1 MTESADFLSLTLEQ
15 LHVAARLLGLR
26 CECFDPDTS
35 PPTDWGPGEGRVPI
49 PHHCECPFALFEL
62 PDRHRAPTSYAFFV
76 EERDRLLAEMDVMPD
91 ATSEQEGFWR
101 GYQDGI
107 NAAELCML
115 ESLKTIR

>member
-1 MTESADFLSLTLEQ
+1 
-15 LHVAARLLGLR
+15 
-26 CECFDPDTS
+26 
-35 PPTDWGPGEGRVPI
+35 
-49 PHHCECPFALFEL
+49 
-62 PDRHRAPTSYAFFV
+62 
-76 EERDRLLAEMDVMPD
+76 MPD